1 MIDRKQKDM
10 KNLFMIDKVIYSVDE
25 NAIKNNLDQFDN
37 KKMTLKKYLDTFINL
52 NNSNLSSV

>member
-25 NAIKNNLDQFDN
+25 NAIKNNLD
-37 KKMTLKKYLDTFINL
+37 
-52 NNSNLSSV
+52 